1 MARENVEVVQSTFDA
16 WERGDTDSIL
26 DVCHEDIMV
35 VQPAEFPGVEPRGYG
50 HAGVLEAFALWP
62 GYWDDFRVQLLRTFD
77 RGDQVVVTTEQSGR
91 SKDTGIEVATQFTFL
106 FTLSERKITEWRMFL
121 REEEALEAVGLPD

>member
-1 MARENVEVVQSTFDA
+1 MSQENVEVVQSTFDA

-26 DVCHEDIMV
+26 QVADEGIV
-35 VQPAEFPGVEPRGYG
+35 VIQPAEFPGVPPRQYG

-62 GYWDDFRVQLLRTFD
+62 DYWDDFRVELLRTFD

-91 SKDTGIEVATQFTFL
+91 SKDSGIEVATQFTFL
-106 FTLSERKITEWRMFL
+106 FTLRDGKITEWRIFM
-121 REEEALEAVGLPD
+121 REQDALEAAGPD

>member
-1 MARENVEVVQSTFDA
+1 MSKENVQVVQSTFDA

-26 DVCHEDIMV
+26 QVCHEDIEV
-35 VQPAEFPGVEPRGYG
+35 VQPVELPGVEPVGYG

-62 GYWDDFRVQLLRTFD
+62 GYWDDFRVELLRMFD

-91 SKDTGIEVATQFTFL
+91 SKDTGIELAAQFTFL

-121 REEEALEAVGLPD
+121 REEEALEAVGPSG

>member
-1 MARENVEVVQSTFDA
+1 MSEENVEVVQSTFDA

-26 DVCHEDIMV
+26 KVADEGIVII
-35 VQPAEFPGVEPRGYG
+35 QPAEFPGVAPRQYG

-62 GYWDDFRVQLLRTFD
+62 DHWDDFSVKLLRIFD

-91 SKDTGIEVATQFTFL
+91 SKASGIEVATQFTFL
-106 FTLSERKITEWRMFL
+106 FTLSDHKITEWRMFM
-121 REEEALEAVGLPD
+121 RERDALEAAGTD

>member
-1 MARENVEVVQSTFDA
+1 MSKQNVEVVQSTFDA

-26 DVCHEDIMV
+26 QVCHEHIEV
-35 VQPAEFPGVEPRGYG
+35 VQPAEFPGVEPRQYG

-62 GYWDDFRVQLLRTFD
+62 GYWDDFQVQRLRTFD

-91 SKDTGIEVATQFTFL
+91 SKDSGIEVATQFTFL

-121 REEEALEAVGLPD
+121 REEEALEAVARS

>member
-1 MARENVEVVQSTFDA
+1 MSKENLEVVQSTFDA
-16 WERGDTDSIL
+16 WERGDTDAIL
-26 DVCHEDIMV
+26 QVCHQDIEV
-35 VQPAEFPGVEPRGYG
+35 VQPAEFPGVEPSQYG

-62 GYWDDFRVQLLRTFD
+62 GYWDAFQVQLLRAFD

-91 SKDTGIEVATQFTFL
+91 SKDTGIELTAQFTFL

-121 REEEALEAVGLPD
+121 REEEALEAVGPRE

>member
-1 MARENVEVVQSTFDA
+1 MSKENVEVVQSTFDA
-16 WERGDTDSIL
+16 WERGDTDAIL
-26 DVCHEDIMV
+26 QVCHEDIEV
-35 VQPAEFPGVEPRGYG
+35 VQPAEFPGVEPVQYG

-62 GYWDDFRVQLLRTFD
+62 GYWDDFQVQLLRMFD

-121 REEEALEAVGLPD
+121 REEEALEAVGSPG